1 MRTLQKLCYMEWMR
15 YFAIVA
21 FAFTILSGILQSA
34 SALSVSGQPENN
46 VTIQD
51 FDIFEV
57 GIKLDAGQKISYSYD
72 ASSGI
77 LFLLHR
83 HEGTEVITHFTTEGK
98 SHGDTFTAPKSGDY
112 YLLWENLHFE
122 QSDLSYKILFPR
134 TLHEIE
140 YDGKSFT
147 LEVLS
152 NSKVENLEFSAEEKQ
167 LSFSI
172 STPYLTPGF
181 VDISIPEELLGGEF
195 TVDGS
200 SNYSV
205 NHGSTAHIIVNTNV
219 GTHNIVIHGST
230 AIPEFPF
237 SFLIL
242 AMALTAF
249 VSWRFLKIKLR

>member
-1 MRTLQKLCYMEWMR
+1 MKQLR

-21 FAFTILSGILQSA
+21 FAFMILPSTLQSA
-34 SALSVSGQPENN
+34 SGLSVSGQPEDN

-57 GIKLDAGQKISYSYD
+57 GIKLDAGQKVSYSYD

-83 HEGTEVITHFTTEGK
+83 HENTEVITHFTTEGK
-98 SHGDTFTAPKSGDY
+98 SHSDTFTAPKSGDY
-112 YLLWENLHFE
+112 YLLWENLRFE
-122 QSDLSYKILFPR
+122 QTNLSYKILFPR
-134 TLHEIE
+134 TLHEVE
-140 YDGKSFT
+140 YGGKSFT

-152 NSKVENLEFSAEEKQ
+152 NSKVENLEFSAEDKQ
-167 LSFSI
+167 LSYSI

-205 NHGSTAHIIVNTNV
+205 NHGSTAHIIVNTNT
-219 GTHNIVIHGST
+219 GTHKIVIHGST
-230 AIPEFPF
+230 AIPEFSF
-237 SFLIL
+237 SFLVL

-249 VSWRFLKIKLR
+249 LSWSLYRK